1 MINKGC
7 EEAKYPLIVML
18 PMREEVIVLT
28 VIVDKRSAGLK

>member
-18 PMREEVIVLT
+18 LMI
-28 VIVDKRSAGLK
+28 